1 MAVSSVSLNQNVIG
15 AAVTQAQAEAGQ
27 RNQNSLQTQSREA
40 ANSSSRTQLSDLGR
54 TRLALDDL
62 RTSTETARNLNN
74 PPALSEFRSA
84 VQGVVQSLNALN
96 QTVRTA
102 ETNTSERRPQQ
113 ILNEVRSTAETTT
126 TEEGE
131 SALQRLGIATRQDGT
146 FTVNQRQLDQSFQAD
161 PAEAQSAL
169 DELSNN
175 LNRVAEQQLNGT
187 TTTQPEPDDNTQQ
200 AQIIRQA
207 IADEEVREQ
216 QRSQQDTRE
225 NFRQLLAAQLA
236 NAGSFSARN
245 AVTTY
250 FNVSTL

>member
-1 MAVSSVSLNQNVIG
+1 MAVSSVSLNQSLIG
-15 AAVTQAQAEAGQ
+15 AAATQAQAEVGQ
-27 RNQNSLQTQSREA
+27 RNQNSPQALLRED
-40 ANSSSRTQLSDLGR
+40 ANNSSRTQFSDLAR

-74 PPALSEFRSA
+74 PPALSEFRNA

-102 ETNTSERRPQQ
+102 GTDTDRRPQQ
-113 ILNEVRSTAETTT
+113 ILSEVRSTAESTT
-126 TEEGE
+126 TEEGN
-131 SALQRLGIATRQDGT
+131 ALQRLGIATQQDGT

-161 PAEAQSAL
+161 PAEAQAAL
-169 DELSNN
+169 DELSNR

-187 TTTQPEPDDNTQQ
+187 VDRQEADSAQQ
-200 AQIIRQA
+200 AQSIRQA

-216 QRSQQDTRE
+216 QRSQQETRE
-225 NFRQLLAAQLA
+225 SFRELLAAQLA

>member
-1 MAVSSVSLNQNVIG
+1 MAVSSVSLNQGLIG
-15 AAVTQAQAEAGQ
+15 AAATQAQSEAGQ
-27 RNQNSLQTQSREA
+27 RNQNQLLSLPREE

-62 RTSTETARNLNN
+62 RSSTETARNLNN

-102 ETNTSERRPQQ
+102 EINTSDRRPQQ
-113 ILNEVRSTAETTT
+113 ILNEVRNTAENTTT
-126 TEEGE
+126 NEGE
-131 SALQRLGIATRQDGT
+131 NALQRLGIATQQDGT

-161 PAEAQSAL
+161 PAEAQDAL
-169 DELSNN
+169 DELANN
-175 LNRVAEQQLNGT
+175 LNRVAERQLNGT
-187 TTTQPEPDDNTQQ
+187 VAQPEREDNTQQ
-200 AQIIRQA
+200 AQSIRQA
-207 IADEEVREQ
+207 IADEEAREQ
-216 QRSQQDTRE
+216 QRSQQDARE
-225 NFRQLLAAQLA
+225 SFRQLLAAQLA
-236 NAGSFSARN
+236 NAGSYSARN

>member
-1 MAVSSVSLNQNVIG
+1 MAVSSVSLNQSLIG
-15 AAVTQAQAEAGQ
+15 AAATQAPAEAGQ
-27 RNQNSLQTQSREA
+27 RNQNSLQAQPREDD
-40 ANSSSRTQLSDLGR
+40 NSSSRTQLSDLGR

-74 PPALSEFRSA
+74 PPTLSEFRSA

-96 QTVRTA
+96 QTVRSG
-102 ETNTSERRPQQ
+102 ETSTSDRRPQQ
-113 ILNEVRSTAETTT
+113 ILNEVRNTAENTT

-131 SALQRLGIATRQDGT
+131 NALQRLGIATQQDGT

-161 PAEAQSAL
+161 PVEAQSAL
-169 DELSNN
+169 DELSNR

-187 TTTQPEPDDNTQQ
+187 IARQEADSAQQ
-200 AQIIRQA
+200 AQSVRQA

-216 QRSQQDTRE
+216 QRSQQETRE
-225 NFRQLLAAQLA
+225 SFRELLAAQLA

>member
-1 MAVSSVSLNQNVIG
+1 MAVSSVSLNQSLIG
-15 AAVTQAQAEAGQ
+15 AAATQAQQAEAGQ
-27 RNQNSLQTQSREA
+27 RNQNQLQTLPRED

-54 TRLALDDL
+54 ARLALDDL
-62 RTSTETARNLNN
+62 RDTTDTARNLNN

-96 QTVRTA
+96 QTVRSA
-102 ETNTSERRPQQ
+102 EPNNTDRRPQQ
-113 ILNEVRSTAETTT
+113 ILNEVQTTAQNTTT
-126 TEEGE
+126 DEGE
-131 SALQRLGIATRQDGT
+131 NALQRLGIATQQDGT

-161 PAEAQSAL
+161 PAEAQNAL

-175 LNRVAEQQLNGT
+175 LNRVAERQLNGGAT
-187 TTTQPEPDDNTQQ
+187 AQPEPGNSQQ
-200 AQIIRQA
+200 AQSIRQA
-207 IADEEVREQ
+207 IADEEAREQ
-216 QRSQQDTRE
+216 QRSQEETRE
-225 NFRQLLAAQLA
+225 SFRQLLAAQLA